1 MTTAHRR
8 AEPRVAF
15 AQGPQPT
22 LEAGG
27 KIFPILDL
35 SPRGIRFQ
43 AASTELTIG
52 EILRGVVRLAPD
64 YAIAVEGRVLRTAGN
79 QIAAR
84 LRGGVPLSPAPSGR
98 RPASGLLW

>member
-8 AEPRVAF
+8 AEPRLAF
-15 AQGPQPT
+15 PDGPQPT

-27 KIFPILDL
+27 KVFPILDL
-35 SPRGIRFQ
+35 STRGIRFR
-43 AASTELTIG
+43 ASSTDLTIG
-52 EILRGVVRLAPD
+52 EILRGVIRLSPD
-64 YAIAVEGRVLRTAGN
+64 RAIAVEGRVLRTSGN

-84 LRGGVPLSPAPSGR
+84 LQGGFPVSAGTVGR